1 VPFVLLLLVGLTHLA
16 QAVQGGVDLSGGAD
30 PTLLFH
36 RFLPAHADTPGQDPF
51 DLFEGLLIRI
61 TRSRGEISLVAVP
74 AFVWFSTRLFAGLRT
89 SLNWVY
95 DVAARP
101 QPRRNFILVYLR
113 GKLHDVLM
121 VLGTLILFLLNTLM
135 TAGLALLQ
143 SRGAAVAPE
152 LRFFVSTLGRVLGE
166 LLAFSF
172 QISLFYLV
180 YRYASDRRLP
190 GKTALM
196 ASAFAALAFELAK
209 RLYAWY
215 LANLASLS
223 GPSGDANVG
232 AAVLFVLWV
241 YYTALVFLLG
251 GVVAETWELRQ
262 IQTRQRAILGE
273 EGERQRSVEA
283 GGTGGRGVAKD

>member
-1 VPFVLLLLVGLTHLA
+1 MPFVLLLLIGLTHLA
-16 QAVQGGVDLSGGAD
+16 QALQGGVDLPSGAD
-30 PTLLFH
+30 FTNLFH
-36 RFLPAHADTPGQDPF
+36 RFLPAHADTAGQDPF
-51 DLFEGLLIRI
+51 DLFEGLLTRI
-61 TRSRGEISLVAVP
+61 TRNRGQLSLVAAP

-101 QPRRNFILVYLR
+101 QPRRHFVIAYLR
-113 GKLHDVLM
+113 GKLHDVAM
-121 VLGTLILFLLNTLM
+121 VLATIVLFLLNTVM
-135 TAGLALLQ
+135 TAGLAFIQ

-152 LRFFVSTLGRVLGE
+152 FRFFVSTLGRLLGE

-172 QISLFYLV
+172 LISLFYLV

-190 GKTALM
+190 AKTALM
-196 ASAFAALAFELAK
+196 AAGFAAVAFELAK

-215 LANLASLS
+215 LAHLASLS

-232 AAVLFVLWV
+232 AAVLFVLWI

-262 IQTRQRAILGE
+262 IQTRQRAILG
-273 EGERQRSVEA
+273 
-283 GGTGGRGVAKD
+283 

>member
-1 VPFVLLLLVGLTHLA
+1 VPFVLLLLIGLTHLA
-16 QAVQGGVDLSGGAD
+16 QAVQGGVDLGNTD

-36 RFLPAHADTPGQDPF
+36 RFLPAHRDTPGQDPF
-51 DLFEGLLIRI
+51 DLFEGLLSRI
-61 TRSRGEISLVAVP
+61 TRSRSELSLVAAP

-101 QPRRNFILVYLR
+101 TPRRNFVFVYLR

-121 VLGTLILFLLNTLM
+121 VIGTLVLFLLNTLM

-143 SRGAAVAPE
+143 TRGTTVAPE
-152 LRFFVSTLGRVLGE
+152 LRFFVSTLGRVFGE
-166 LLAFSF
+166 LLAFLF
-172 QISLFYLV
+172 LLSLFYIV

-190 GKTALM
+190 WKTALL
-196 ASAFAALAFELAK
+196 AAAFAAVAFELAK

-215 LANLASLS
+215 LANLASLG

-262 IQTRQRAILGE
+262 IQTRQRAILG
-273 EGERQRSVEA
+273 
-283 GGTGGRGVAKD
+283 

>member
-1 VPFVLLLLVGLTHLA
+1 VPFLLLLLIGLTHLA
-16 QAVQGGVDLSGGAD
+16 QALQGGVDIGGAD

-51 DLFEGLLIRI
+51 DLFEGLLSRI
-61 TRSRGEISLVAVP
+61 TRNRGELSLVAAP
-74 AFVWFSTRLFAGLRT
+74 AFIWFSTRFFAGLRT

-101 QPRRNFILVYLR
+101 QPRRNFVLVYLR

-121 VLGTLILFLLNTLM
+121 VLGTLVLFLLNTVM

-143 SRGAAVAPE
+143 SRGAAVVPQ
-152 LRFFVSTLGRVLGE
+152 LRFFVSTLGRFFGE
-166 LLAFSF
+166 ALAFVF
-172 QISLFYLV
+172 LLSLFYLV

-190 GKTALM
+190 WKTALL
-196 ASAFAALAFELAK
+196 ASAFAAVAFELAK

-215 LANLASLS
+215 LANVASLS

-241 YYTALVFLLG
+241 YYTGLVFLLG
-251 GVVAETWELRQ
+251 GVVAETWELRS
-262 IQTRQRAILGE
+262 IQTRQRAILG
-273 EGERQRSVEA
+273 
-283 GGTGGRGVAKD
+283 